1 MKDKFPG
8 WYTRDADRISA
19 LWETAIFVP
28 DANVLLHCLRHPA
41 KVRNELIRVF
51 TILRESLWI
60 PYQVG
65 LEFHRNRLDVEF
77 GAQDTYQ
84 RLTADYDGL
93 LKQIEEKLRQ
103 LRAHP
108 VIEVERELAAIAT
121 FQADFHAR
129 MDAAAQSHPK
139 DEIQTAMDE
148 LTALLEGRVGEKW
161 PADRLAAIKKEGD
174 DRYAKK
180 IPPGFKDIKKDGDL
194 DKFGDLIIW
203 KDMIAK
209 AKEEK
214 RPIVFISDDV
224 KEDWWWLYRGRKLG
238 PRPELVEEFHSET
251 DGQEFL
257 IYEFTNFLR
266 VAAERHQEIRENV
279 DEVEKSL
286 LGDER
291 AKRRQR
297 EANDANDVVIRISEL
312 EDERERIVQTLSGS
326 PTLDGERLS
335 SDRSQL
341 RARLDAI
348 NGELSVLAA
357 SASADAPN
365 SPENERGD

>member
-1 MKDKFPG
+1 MKERFPG
-8 WYTRDADRISA
+8 WHTREPERISA

-65 LEFHRNRLDVEF
+65 LEFHRNRLDVEY
-77 GAQDTYQ
+77 GAQDMYQ
-84 RLTADYDGL
+84 RLTADYDAT
-93 LKQIEEKLRQ
+93 LKQIVEKLRQ

-129 MDAAAQSHPK
+129 MDAAVESHPK
-139 DEIQTAMDE
+139 EAIQAAMND
-148 LTALLEGRVGEKW
+148 LMALLDGRVGEKW
-161 PADRLAAIKKEGD
+161 PPDRLAAIKKEGEE
-174 DRYAKK
+174 RYAKK
-180 IPPGFKDIKKDGDL
+180 VPPGFKDIKKDGDL

-209 AKEEK
+209 AKEAQ

-238 PRPELVEEFHSET
+238 PRPELVEEFQSET
-251 DGQEFL
+251 GGQEFL
-257 IYEFTNFLR
+257 IYEFAHFLR

-279 DEVEKSL
+279 DEIEKSL
-286 LGDER
+286 LDDEL
-291 AKRRQR
+291 AKRRLR
-297 EANDANDVVIRISEL
+297 EALDANDMVIKISEL

-326 PTLDGERLS
+326 PTIDGDRLT
-335 SDRSQL
+335 SDRNHL

-348 NGELSVLAA
+348 NLELGRLSSSDSGETSKH
-357 SASADAPN
+357 SEGQRAD
-365 SPENERGD
+365 

>member
-1 MKDKFPG
+1 MKDRFPG
-8 WYTRDADRISA
+8 WYTREPDRIST
-19 LWETAIFVP
+19 LWEDAIFVP

-65 LEFHRNRLDVEF
+65 LEFHRNRLDVEY

-84 RLTADYDGL
+84 RLTADYDAI
-93 LKQIEEKLRQ
+93 LKQVEEKLRQ

-108 VIEVERELAAIAT
+108 VIDVDRELAAIST

-139 DEIQTAMDE
+139 EAIQAAMDE

-161 PADRLAAIKKEGD
+161 PVERLSALKKEGEE
-174 DRYAKK
+174 RYAKK
-180 IPPGFKDIKKDGDL
+180 IPPGFKDNKKDGDL

-209 AKEEK
+209 AREEK

-238 PRPELVEEFHSET
+238 PRPELVEEFRVET
-251 DGQEFL
+251 EGQDFL
-257 IYEFTNFLR
+257 IYEFANFLR

-279 DEVEKSL
+279 DEIEKSL

-291 AKRRQR
+291 AKRRLR
-297 EANDANDVVIRISEL
+297 DALDANDAAIKISEL
-312 EDERERIVQTLSGS
+312 EDERERIIHTLSGS
-326 PTLDGERLS
+326 PSLDGERVSADRNQLRTRLDVINDELSKLS
-335 SDRSQL
+335 SAVVTEGPSRSQDD
-341 RARLDAI
+341 RQD
-348 NGELSVLAA
+348 
-357 SASADAPN
+357 
-365 SPENERGD
+365 

>member
-8 WYTRDADRISA
+8 WYTRDPDRISE
-19 LWETAIFVP
+19 LWETALFVP

-65 LEFHRNRLDVEF
+65 LEFHRNRLDVEY

-84 RLTADYDGL
+84 RLADDYDAL
-93 LKQIEEKLRQ
+93 LKPIEEKLRQ

-108 VIEVERELAAIAT
+108 VIEVQRELAAIST
-121 FQADFHAR
+121 FQADFHGR
-129 MDAAAQSHPK
+129 MEAAAQSHPK
-139 DEIQTAMDE
+139 EAIQSAMSE

-161 PADRLAAIKKEGD
+161 PADRLAAIKKEGEE
-174 DRYAKK
+174 RYGKK

-238 PRPELVEEFHSET
+238 PRPELVEEFQSET
-251 DGQEFL
+251 EGQEFL
-257 IYEFTNFLR
+257 IYEFANFLR

-279 DEVEKSL
+279 EEVEKSL

-291 AKRRQR
+291 AKRRLR
-297 EANDANDVVIRISEL
+297 DARDAHDVVIKISEL
-312 EDERERIVQTLSGS
+312 EDEREQIVQALSGS
-326 PTLDGERLS
+326 PTLNGDRLLT
-335 SDRSQL
+335 DRTQM
-341 RARLDAI
+341 RGRLEAI
-348 NGELSVLAA
+348 NLELA
-357 SASADAPN
+357 SLSTTDAQEDEAR
-365 SPENERGD
+365 PERE